1 MNRQGYLK
9 LIVGFSL
16 MLSGVVRAGSPNE
29 KLQLKANQSIKV
41 AEEVVVNV
49 RKRLDASKKLLNQIS
64 PQSSEYKQLESVT
77 AQAKKSWQESLAT
90 LNRAKKFAGRISSV
104 SKKLA
109 KDFTLLTITSAGIAT
124 ANAKTVEMC
133 LDYVEASAKKNK
145 KGVVIIKKV
154 IADSLQDIADAK
166 TNYEQ
171 AKKLIVKGKS
181 K

>member
-16 MLSGVVRAGSPNE
+16 MLSGVVRAGNANE
-29 KLQLKANQSIKV
+29 KLQLKASQSIKV
-41 AEEVVVNV
+41 AEQVVANV
-49 RKRLDASKKLLNQIS
+49 RKRLDSSKKMLSKVSLR
-64 PQSSEYKQLESVT
+64 SSEYKQLESVT
-77 AQAKKSWQESLAT
+77 AQAKKSWKEALAT
-90 LNRAKKFAGRISSV
+90 LERAKKFASRIPTV

-109 KDFTLLTITSAGIAT
+109 KDFTLLTVTSASIAT

-133 LDYVEASAKKNK
+133 LDYVEAAAKKNK
-145 KGVVIIKKV
+145 KGATIIKKIIV
-154 IADSLQDIADAK
+154 DSLKDIADTK

-171 AKKLIVKGKS
+171 AKKMIVKGKS